1 MSNTDIIGWGSVAL
15 FAIAF
20 YLLYRFIISPPR
32 VLDKLL
38 KDGSVADLQEVKKS
52 SQERKRLESFLNPSM
67 GSKKTKT
74 KLGAIYKTDRLQG
87 FLCEA
92 VDIQEYRASGGKRKA
107 RHDHK
112 LKFVIIE
119 KTGLPEAFT
128 VSPRPEM
135 NMTFKFTMFMAGKMG
150 IALNEYEE
158 GLSEEF
164 KRNFITNTG
173 RKISKHLIV
182 PVSLQKILVDS
193 AESRGFDI
201 DIMDFLNNGA
211 GIVFFPEGI
220 DINLS
225 ETQYPKNT
233 KQIKAI
239 INFAEALLNSLKGRE
254 A

>member
-15 FAIAF
+15 FAIIF
-20 YLLYRFIISPPR
+20 YLLYRFITSPPK

-38 KDGSVADLQEVKKS
+38 KDRSVPDLQKVNKN
-52 SQERKRLESFLNPSM
+52 SQERKRLKSFLNPSI

-74 KLGAIYKTDRLQG
+74 KLGAIYKTDRFQG
-87 FLCEA
+87 FLCEV
-92 VDIQEYRASGGKRKA
+92 VDIQKYRASGGKRKA

-112 LKFVIIE
+112 LKFVIME
-119 KTGLPEAFT
+119 ETGLPEAFT
-128 VSPRPEM
+128 VEPRPEM
-135 NMTFKFTMFMAGKMG
+135 NMTYKFAMSMAGKMG
-150 IALNEYEE
+150 IGLNEYEK

-173 RKISKHLIV
+173 RKISKNAIV

-193 AESRGFDI
+193 VESGGFDV

-211 GIVFFPEGI
+211 GIVFSPEGI

-225 ETQYPKNT
+225 ETKYPKNT
-233 KQIKAI
+233 IQIKAI
-239 INFAEALLNSLKGRE
+239 INFAEALLNSFKRKDT
-254 A
+254 